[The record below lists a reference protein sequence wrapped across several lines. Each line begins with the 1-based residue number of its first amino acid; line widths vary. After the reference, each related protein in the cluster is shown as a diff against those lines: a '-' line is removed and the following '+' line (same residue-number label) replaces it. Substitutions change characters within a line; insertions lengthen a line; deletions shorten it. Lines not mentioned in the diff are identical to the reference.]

1 MLILG
6 YIKPEIFDTFLDWGY
21 SERLKITKENALD
34 LLFASEYLLAPTLV
48 VSCAKFLVLD
58 VLGKE
63 NACEIIN
70 VLPQCRAHFANEIEC
85 DRLIVICAKF
95 IVSDVLARENALQ
108 IFNLFRRIKVHFANE
123 TEYEHLIATIKKY
136 IKV

>member
-1 MLILG
+1 MDLI
-6 YIKPEIFDTFLDWGY
+6 FT
-21 SERLKITKENALD
+21 
-34 LLFASEYLLAPTLV
+34 SEYLLAPTLV
-48 VSCAKFLVLD
+48 VFCAKFLVLD

-63 NACEIIN
+63 NAWEIIN

-95 IVSDVLARENALQ
+95 IVSDVLAPENALQ
-108 IFNLFRRIKVHFANE
+108 IFNLFRRIEVYFVNE
-123 TEYEHLIATIKKY
+123 IEYEHLNATIKKY